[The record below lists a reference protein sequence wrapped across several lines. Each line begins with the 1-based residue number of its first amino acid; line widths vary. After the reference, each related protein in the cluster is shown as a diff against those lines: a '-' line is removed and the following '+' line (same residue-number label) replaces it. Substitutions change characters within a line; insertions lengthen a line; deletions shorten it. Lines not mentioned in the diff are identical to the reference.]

1 MEKETECFILDM
13 LAGHP
18 ILTLSTNRADG
29 WPQANTV
36 SYVNEGLL
44 IYVMTSSQAQKLRN
58 IERDPRVSL
67 TICNTEQNWRKIKG
81 LSMAAMAEVVTEPD
95 EIEHATQ
102 LMLDKFP
109 HLAEQSDAEAPEVT
123 LLRLTPK
130 VISVL
135 NYEKGFSDTQLIEV

>member
-1 MEKETECFILDM
+1 MEKETERFILDM

-67 TICNTEQNWRKIKG
+67 SICNTEQNWRKIKG
-81 LSMAAMAEVVTEPD
+81 LSMAAMAEVVTEAD
-95 EIEHATQ
+95 EVEHATR
-102 LMLDKFP
+102 LMLAKFP
-109 HLAEQSDAEAPEVT
+109 HLSEPDAQIPEVT

-135 NYEKGFSDTQLIEV
+135 NYEKEFGNAELFEV

>member
-1 MEKETECFILDM
+1 MEKETERFILDM
-13 LAGHP
+13 LARHP

-81 LSMAAMAEVVTEPD
+81 LSMAAMAEVVTEAD
-95 EIEHATQ
+95 EVEHATR
-102 LMLDKFP
+102 LMLAKFP
-109 HLAEQSDAEAPEVT
+109 HLAEPDAQIPEVT

-135 NYEKGFSDTQLIEV
+135 DYEKEFGNAKLVEV